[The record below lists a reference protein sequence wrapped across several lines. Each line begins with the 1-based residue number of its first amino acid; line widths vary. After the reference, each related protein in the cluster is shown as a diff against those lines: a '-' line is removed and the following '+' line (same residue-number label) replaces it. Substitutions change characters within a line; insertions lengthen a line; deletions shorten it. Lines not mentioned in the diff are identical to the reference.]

1 MSKSIAQARPIRC
14 GTVLE
19 RRRQPRV
26 YLPLSVRVSWSNS
39 VSNSRLACLRDA
51 NIRGAFFFC
60 DLSVAIGETL
70 YVHLATPQARRK
82 FTVNCEATV
91 VRVEKHSLTGST
103 GVAVEFHRFEVEDET
118 SAGESLTSSLNWNAD
133 GFHRMFA
140 QRLELERCA
149 FSKESAGAA

>member
-26 YLPLSVRVSWSNS
+26 YLPLSVRISSSNS
-39 VSNSRLACLRDA
+39 VNDSRFACLRDA

-60 DLSVAIGETL
+60 DLNVAIGETL
-70 YVHLATPQARRK
+70 YVHLATPQAQRK
-82 FTVNCEATV
+82 LTVNCEATV
-91 VRVEKHSLTGST
+91 VRVEKQSVTGST

-118 SAGESLTSSLNWNAD
+118 SASLSSSLNWNAD
-133 GFHRMFA
+133 GLHRMFA
-140 QRLELERCA
+140 QQLELERCA
-149 FSKESAGAA
+149 FRKESAGAA

>member
-1 MSKSIAQARPIRC
+1 MSHTIAQVRSIRF

-39 VSNSRLACLRDA
+39 VNDSRLACLRDA

-60 DLSVAIGETL
+60 DLNVDIGETL

-91 VRVEKHSLTGST
+91 VRVEKQSVTGPT
-103 GVAVEFHRFEVEDET
+103 GVAVEFHHFEVEDET
-118 SAGESLTSSLNWNAD
+118 SARESLTLSLTNSGAD
-133 GFHRMFA
+133 SFRRMFA

-149 FSKESAGAA
+149 FSKHGAA